1 MSDIKSRSNNTV
13 VPNDGSYLGAKA
25 GKALKDKQVAEAFE
39 KAWISQ
45 RTLLK
50 DSLVKLYKD
59 KANIGVQWQS
69 HVDWDN
75 SKLIKPRRIK
85 RTLNAL
91 GRGKYP
97 HTAKAVNNAVAIAQ
111 EINNKILAESFDWLD
126 YPQWMPK
133 QVKPD
138 SKTIAQWI
146 EEYEEYYWLSRDKNR
161 YQDSKNWDKGYLRY
175 FKKIPDWSTY
185 PTKEVFD
192 EACRSHP
199 KSKKRNECC
208 TRIKYFAHF
217 CGLTDYDPQEF
228 RLSKKQ
234 ITKKAKPKRELTDKE
249 VETWF
254 NKFPEWTG
262 QSSNPSQWRLW
273 QWMYGMQATYRFRNH
288 ETLNIFNLDR
298 EYRGEDGKLHPAFI
312 DKERNPRGI
321 IYTEGKGVKRAAF
334 APRPLR
340 WVEEFKLREIPEDYY
355 KFQREVNKVSQF
367 EQGRRKDN
375 KLQAYNSFLREHGF
389 TFTAYNLRHH
399 YNVKSHLAGVP
410 ASVIAKNLGHTLTMN
425 TSVYLESQGIKSCL
439 EALDNL
445 EKNQL
450 QTDNKELTV
459 QQQMESLK
467 QENEQLKALIQQL
480 LESMKTAQS

>member
-25 GKALKDKQVAEAFE
+25 GKALKDKKVQEAFE
-39 KAWISQ
+39 QAWISQ

-133 QVKPD
+133 QVRPQDEVKPD
-138 SKTIAQWI
+138 SKTIAQWV
-146 EEYEEYYWLSRDKNR
+146 EEYEEYYWLSRDKEDFKDHR
-161 YQDSKNWDKGYLRY
+161 NWRTGYNRY
-175 FKKIPDWSTY
+175 FKYIPKWDVY
-185 PTKEVFD
+185 PSKEVFD
-192 EACRSHP
+192 EACRTYP

-208 TRIKYFAHF
+208 TRIKYLAQF

-228 RLSKKQ
+228 RINNVQ
-234 ITKKAKPKRELTDKE
+234 IKVKAKPKREMTDLE
-249 VETWF
+249 VESWYK
-254 NKFPEWTG
+254 KFPQWDN
-262 QSSNPSQWRLW
+262 SNGKASQYKLW
-273 QWMYGMQATYRFRNH
+273 QWMYGMQATYGFRNH
-288 ETLNIFNLDR
+288 ETLNIFNLTER
-298 EYRGEDGKLHPAFI
+298 YQGEDGRWYEPFI
-312 DKERNPRGI
+312 DVEKNPRGI

-340 WVEEFKLREIPEDYY
+340 WVEEFKLREIPVEYY
-355 KFQREVNKVSQF
+355 TFKKSLI
-367 EQGRRKDN
+367 
-375 KLQAYNSFLREHGF
+375 KLTKLEKGKATAMKLHSYGNFLRKHGF

-410 ASVIAKNLGHTLTMN
+410 ASVIAKNLGHTLAMN
-425 TSVYLESQGIKSCL
+425 GTIYLESQGIKSCL

-450 QTDNKELTV
+450 QTDNQELTV

-467 QENEQLKALIQQL
+467 QENGQLKALIQQL
-480 LESMKTAQS
+480 L